1 MTARLALTDAP
12 CNVFVR
18 STYLSGRLSTPN
30 FSCGVRE
37 IMKSPLRVILAVSL
51 LLSACAQAPPAFSEL
66 MKDDPIAN
74 PQPDST
80 LTNTTNDLV
89 VYLDT
94 SRSMAGYLT
103 QDNLTPSVFSRTLQ
117 ELRNVSTMLSP
128 PLNVRVRRISSAVSD
143 PLNDTFLSEAAIT
156 QRIFNGSE
164 TNLTAAIDTF
174 DLPVELEASESAGS
188 SLNQKI
194 ADQDPTVAQA
204 AKPPARFHILVTDGV
219 QSSRQS
225 KDATCAAASDQI
237 CVRKKILGLLKNR
250 WSAYVI
256 GLRSEFKGNLYSEIS
271 RSAIPYATT
280 DTESYRPFYLYLF
293 SPDSEAL
300 DRLVSI
306 LSRRLRPLL
315 PSDDGLRLVALTSKY
330 SEGFGS
336 AELQIEPENSIV
348 SVAPTEI
355 DPFRATLKVS
365 LEDEKGT
372 PKQFSI
378 LARVNW
384 TETIKDSGTPRE
396 LASIVKWDLV
406 SVYPAKADAGALRLP
421 QLKLIATEPQSN
433 GDMRLRLT
441 ASWPKA
447 NGRPSW
453 RGYRLEGR
461 LSLAQQTPAWVKQ
474 WSTDTDTTFDTGN
487 RTLYLE
493 SALLGLWHNEEIEN
507 QVVSEMYLRVGAK

>member
-1 MTARLALTDAP
+1 M
-12 CNVFVR
+12 
-18 STYLSGRLSTPN
+18 PN
-30 FSCGVRE
+30 FASGVRDN
-37 IMKSPLRVILAVSL
+37 MKSPLRIILTASL
-51 LLSACAQAPPAFSEL
+51 LLNACAQAPPAFSEL
-66 MKDDPIAN
+66 MKDAIAN
-74 PQPDST
+74 RQPASSP
-80 LTNTTNDLV
+80 TNTTNDLV

-156 QRIFNGSE
+156 KRVFNGSE

-174 DLPVELEASESAGS
+174 VLPVELEASESAAS
-188 SLNQKI
+188 ALNQKI
-194 ADQDPTVAQA
+194 ADQDRSAPQA

-219 QSSRQS
+219 QSSRRS
-225 KDATCAAASDQI
+225 KYATCAAASDQI
-237 CVRKKILGLLKNR
+237 CVRQKILGLLKNR

-280 DTESYRPFYLYLF
+280 DAESYRPFYLYLF

-300 DRLVSI
+300 DRLVGI
-306 LSRRLRPLL
+306 LRRRLRPLL
-315 PSDDGLRLVALTSKY
+315 PLDDGLRLVALTSKY
-330 SEGFGS
+330 SDGFGT
-336 AELQIEPENSIV
+336 AEFQTEPENSIV

-365 LEDEKGT
+365 TNDEKGI

-384 TETIKDSGTPRE
+384 TEAIKDSGTPRE

-406 SVYPAKADAGALRLP
+406 SVYPEKADAGELRLP

-433 GDMRLRLT
+433 GDTRLRLT

-447 NGRPSW
+447 SGSPSW

-461 LSLAQQTPAWVKQ
+461 LSLDQQAPAWVKQ